1 MTNIVDAYE
10 VAIQNLWD
18 KLKDE
23 RSKNERLISLVIE
36 MSEVLCE
43 YGCEFSD
50 CKNCKIYKITKGEI
64 KEDGIDG

>member
-10 VAIQNLWD
+10 VAIQNLWN
-18 KLKDE
+18 KLKDAK
-23 RSKNERLISLVIE
+23 STNEFLTSLVIE
-36 MSEVLCE
+36 MADVFCE

-64 KEDGIDG
+64 KED

>member
-1 MTNIVDAYE
+1 MTNIADDYE

-23 RSKNERLISLVIE
+23 RSKNGLLTSLVIE
-36 MSEVLCE
+36 MADVFCE

>member
-1 MTNIVDAYE
+1 MTNITDDYE
-10 VAIQNLWD
+10 VAIQNLWG

-23 RSKNERLISLVIE
+23 RSKNGLLTSLVIE
-36 MSEVLCE
+36 MADVFCE